1 MKVCVVN
8 KIDGLHHH
16 NLVPQLAAAQEL
28 GEFDEIVPVSARDGE
43 GVDVLRDLLVA
54 RMPEGPPLFPSDED
68 TDEPL
73 EITLAELV
81 REQAL
86 RVTRQEVPH
95 SIAVVVD
102 EIEREGDLT
111 KIHASLVVE
120 RDSQKGILI
129 GHGGETLKAIGT
141 AARMQMEPLAG
152 HASVPGPP
160 REGPEGMAA
169 RPARARPAR
178 PVALGYV
185 TITVPVMDEWILQ
198 WNGYVP
204 GSRPADSPLNVSP
217 PSIDTSTCVP
227 SIVNVCVTESLFSI
241 VIEEADAAAKQSG
254 ENARS
259 WIVTTN
265 GSSPVRSVGVVR
277 RASGRGRGTR
287 ATGGTRRPA
296 VVVSA
301 AAARRAGERG
311 QGDHRHEGLAHD
323 PASVRSA
330 WVSSVAMSIAGSRSA
345 PVGGSA
351 TMDPMSQ
358 AAQIQ
363 PSDRR
368 PVLSGGAEAQRL
380 IARTVAVDAVGL
392 EERAASLAKRSI
404 KKSSKLWALDLAI
417 RCMDLTTLEG
427 TDTVG
432 KIVALCSKAIRPDP
446 VDPSIP
452 SVAAVCLYPQLV
464 PVAAEQL
471 KGTGVHVASVAGA
484 FPAGL
489 GPLDSRLR
497 EIAEVVELGADEVDI
512 VLNRS
517 LFLGGRYAQAYD
529 ELVAAREAAGAAHL
543 KVILETGELGSY
555 DRVRQASMLAMAAGA
570 DFIKTSTGKIGTGAT
585 LPSALCMMEAAR
597 DFHRQTGV
605 EVGIKVAGGVRAS
618 KQSIQY
624 LTILFETLGANWMT
638 PDRFRIGASTLLND
652 VLMQIDKERTGR
664 YQGRDYFTVD

>member
-1 MKVCVVN
+1 
-8 KIDGLHHH
+8 
-16 NLVPQLAAAQEL
+16 
-28 GEFDEIVPVSARDGE
+28 
-43 GVDVLRDLLVA
+43 
-54 RMPEGPPLFPSDED
+54 
-68 TDEPL
+68 
-73 EITLAELV
+73 
-81 REQAL
+81 
-86 RVTRQEVPH
+86 
-95 SIAVVVD
+95 
-102 EIEREGDLT
+102 
-111 KIHASLVVE
+111 
-120 RDSQKGILI
+120 
-129 GHGGETLKAIGT
+129 
-141 AARMQMEPLAG
+141 
-152 HASVPGPP
+152 
-160 REGPEGMAA
+160 
-169 RPARARPAR
+169 
-178 PVALGYV
+178 
-185 TITVPVMDEWILQ
+185 
-198 WNGYVP
+198 
-204 GSRPADSPLNVSP
+204 
-217 PSIDTSTCVP
+217 
-227 SIVNVCVTESLFSI
+227 
-241 VIEEADAAAKQSG
+241 
-254 ENARS
+254 
-259 WIVTTN
+259 
-265 GSSPVRSVGVVR
+265 
-277 RASGRGRGTR
+277 
-287 ATGGTRRPA
+287 
-296 VVVSA
+296 
-301 AAARRAGERG
+301 
-311 QGDHRHEGLAHD
+311 
-323 PASVRSA
+323 
-330 WVSSVAMSIAGSRSA
+330 
-345 PVGGSA
+345 
-351 TMDPMSQ
+351 MDPMSQ

-404 KKSSKLWALDLAI
+404 KKSSKLWALDLAV

-497 EIAEVVELGADEVDI
+497 EIAEVVDLGADEVDI

-529 ELVAAREAAGAAHL
+529 ELVAAREAAGPAHL

>member
-1 MKVCVVN
+1 M
-8 KIDGLHHH
+8 G
-16 NLVPQLAAAQEL
+16 
-28 GEFDEIVPVSARDGE
+28 
-43 GVDVLRDLLVA
+43 
-54 RMPEGPPLFPSDED
+54 
-68 TDEPL
+68 
-73 EITLAELV
+73 
-81 REQAL
+81 
-86 RVTRQEVPH
+86 
-95 SIAVVVD
+95 
-102 EIEREGDLT
+102 
-111 KIHASLVVE
+111 
-120 RDSQKGILI
+120 
-129 GHGGETLKAIGT
+129 
-141 AARMQMEPLAG
+141 
-152 HASVPGPP
+152 
-160 REGPEGMAA
+160 
-169 RPARARPAR
+169 
-178 PVALGYV
+178 
-185 TITVPVMDEWILQ
+185 
-198 WNGYVP
+198 
-204 GSRPADSPLNVSP
+204 
-217 PSIDTSTCVP
+217 
-227 SIVNVCVTESLFSI
+227 
-241 VIEEADAAAKQSG
+241 
-254 ENARS
+254 
-259 WIVTTN
+259 
-265 GSSPVRSVGVVR
+265 
-277 RASGRGRGTR
+277 
-287 ATGGTRRPA
+287 
-296 VVVSA
+296 
-301 AAARRAGERG
+301 
-311 QGDHRHEGLAHD
+311 
-323 PASVRSA
+323 
-330 WVSSVAMSIAGSRSA
+330 
-345 PVGGSA
+345 
-351 TMDPMSQ
+351 PMSQ

-368 PVLSGGAEAQRL
+368 PVLSGGAEVQRL

-404 KKSSKLWALDLAI
+404 KKSSKLWALDLAV

-446 VDPSIP
+446 FDPSIP
-452 SVAAVCLYPQLV
+452 PVAAVCLYPQLV
-464 PVAAEQL
+464 PIAAEQL

-517 LFLGGRYAQAYD
+517 QFLGGRYAQAYD

-624 LTILFETLGANWMT
+624 LTILYETLGADWMT